1 MISSYIKRTK
11 MAEIIPVLVLNC
23 SERSK
28 ISDRKEQRKGI
39 GLEKHEPAKQPRQ
52 NPA

>member
-1 MISSYIKRTK
+1 MISSCIKQIK
-11 MAEIIPVLVLNC
+11 MTGIIPVLVLNC

-28 ISDRKEQRKGI
+28 ISDRKEQRKVI
-39 GLEKHEPAKQPRQ
+39 DLEKHEPAKQPRQ